1 MRSTVLEPG
10 ELVVGKYQV
19 KELLGRGGMGQVY
32 LARHTITGKRVAIK
46 MLAGGLSP
54 TAHADKR
61 LVREAVASGCIDHR
75 HVVNVFD
82 IGEHHGALFLVME
95 YLEGKSFKQLMQE
108 RLCSDREL
116 LEILLRAMDGVRA
129 AHAQGVVHRDLKPDN
144 ILVCQG
150 PTGRYDDPKVV
161 DFGICRMTLES
172 GVTDLTQTG
181 VTMGSP
187 FYMSLEQLQGI
198 RDLDG
203 RADLYSIGVILYQA
217 LTLRRPFEAATLDE
231 LTAKISGGI
240 PPPALAELRPDLP
253 RGLSKVVMRALA
265 RTRDRRQADVA
276 TLIRELTPF
285 VAQLSDT
292 PLSLSSRPL
301 LVSATIPANTP
312 LPVWDAQRARPW
324 LQLGAAALAAFALT
338 LGGISFVRS
347 LAKSKTLGTQ
357 SVQLAQPAP
366 AAIVRAEPAPQ
377 APGHLTIEAAIEARP
392 AAQAETPPPE
402 LALEVQPPQTGKP
415 RVMLRSAPRIWRKR
429 PRGQAKFAAPG
440 TKATAKPGTRKPSTA
455 SAGSAPAQNAKPT
468 VVPGQSMTT
477 PQVAAKPPI
486 DTNDPYR

>member
-1 MRSTVLEPG
+1 VRSTVLEPG

-32 LARHTITGKRVAIK
+32 LARHTITGKRVALK
-46 MLAGGLSP
+46 MLSSNLSP
-54 TAHADKR
+54 AAHADKR
-61 LVREAVASGCIDHR
+61 LVREAVASGCIEHR

-95 YLEGKSFKQLMQE
+95 YLEGKSFKLVMEE
-108 RLCSDREL
+108 RRSSDREL

-161 DFGICRMTLES
+161 DFGICRLTGDSDMTE
-172 GVTDLTQTG
+172 LTQTG

-187 FYMSLEQLQGI
+187 FYMSLEQLRGV

-203 RADLYSIGVILYQA
+203 RSDLYAMGVILYQA
-217 LTLRRPFEAATLDE
+217 FTSRRPFEATTLGE
-231 LTAKISGGI
+231 LTAKISGGL

-265 RTRDRRQADVA
+265 RTREKRQPDMA
-276 TLIRELTPF
+276 TLIEELTPF

-292 PLSLSSRPL
+292 QPPRSLR
-301 LVSATIPANTP
+301 P
-312 LPVWDAQRARPW
+312 LPVRSVRPAARISSPPARPSSSPPTTLRPGWNAQRARPW

-338 LGGISFVRS
+338 LGGISLVRS
-347 LAKSKTLGTQ
+347 MGRPTALASQ
-357 SVQLAQPAP
+357 PMSVGPSAP
-366 AAIVRAEPAPQ
+366 AAPPSADTAPQ
-377 APGHLTIEAAIEARP
+377 APGPVRASP
-392 AAQAETPPPE
+392 A
-402 LALEVQPPQTGKP
+402 
-415 RVMLRSAPRIWRKR
+415 LR
-429 PRGQAKFAAPG
+429 
-440 TKATAKPGTRKPSTA
+440 
-455 SAGSAPAQNAKPT
+455 
-468 VVPGQSMTT
+468 
-477 PQVAAKPPI
+477 
-486 DTNDPYR
+486 